1 MARLLLGAG
10 FLAVAA
16 YFDLRTRRVRDPLW
30 IALGTVGLIA
40 LALDILSSYYW
51 WNQWLLLASAAL
63 LFYAVFYGK
72 PILDEDGVH
81 LRPMRILLLGAAA
94 AAWVGGVFLPN
105 PVDQMF
111 LPLGAKVVSVPY
123 LATAPVMIIIYQLFY
138 QGGLLRGGADAKAM
152 MALTLLVPLYPDASP
167 FPLLAT
173 PASVQ
178 AVMQLFF
185 PFSLAVLT
193 NAAILA
199 LGVPVGYTLL
209 NLARGDLGA
218 AMWRGTREPIDQIP
232 RHSWVMER
240 VDHQGHRY
248 TVLFPSHRHDNADH
262 LAKLRGV
269 GATHVWVER
278 QVPLILLICVGFLL
292 AFFVGN
298 LMLGFLT
305 AVLPHP

>member
-30 IALGTVGLIA
+30 IALGTVGLIG
-40 LALDILSSYYW
+40 LALDILTSYFW

-81 LRPMRILLLGAAA
+81 LRPVRLFVLAAAA
-94 AAWVGGVFLPN
+94 AAWIAGVFLPN

-111 LPLGAKVVSVPY
+111 LPFGAKVISVPY

-167 FPLLAT
+167 FPLLT
-173 PASVQ
+173 IPASVQ
-178 AVMQLFF
+178 ATMQLFF
-185 PFSLAVLT
+185 PFSLAVLV

-199 LGVPVGYTLL
+199 LAVPIGYTLV
-209 NLARGDLGA
+209 NLARGDLGG
-218 AMWRGTREPIDQIP
+218 AMWRGTREPVDQIP
-232 RHSWVMER
+232 SHSWVMER
-240 VDHQGHRY
+240 VDEHGQRY

-262 LAKLRGV
+262 LAKLRGA
-269 GATHVWVER
+269 GATRVWVER
-278 QVPLILLICVGFLL
+278 EVPLILLLSIGFLL
-292 AFFVGN
+292 SFFVGN